1 MAGELLD
8 RHSEIAEDLETAS
21 EGDSEMASVV
31 DLEMGSAVGSVLEAL
46 VFVTASGSASF
57 LDSVLVS
64 ADAGD
69 ASASAGV
76 GVGTHGGDG
85 ATRTIHT
92 RIGEVMVTAGTMT
105 RGRTV
110 QT

>member
-1 MAGELLD
+1 M
-8 RHSEIAEDLETAS
+8 AEDLETAS
-21 EGDSEMASVV
+21 AVETAFEADSVEA
-31 DLEMGSAVGSVLEAL
+31 GSVFEVGL
-46 VFVTASGSASF
+46 VFVTVSGSASF
-57 LDSVLVS
+57 LDSVLAS

-69 ASASAGV
+69 ALASV

-85 ATRTIHT
+85 VDGVTRIIQT

>member
-1 MAGELLD
+1 M
-8 RHSEIAEDLETAS
+8 
-21 EGDSEMASVV
+21 DSVG
-31 DLEMGSAVGSVLEAL
+31 GSAATDSVGAGSVFETDLVLTAL
-46 VFVTASGSASF
+46 GSASF
-57 LDSVLVS
+57 LDSVLAS

-69 ASASAGV
+69 ALASV

-85 ATRTIHT
+85 VDGVTRIIQT